1 MLRRAAEPRPGAP
14 YRLEVG
20 GVGLAANGERA
31 RNGALGLVEAPA
43 RGRRPGYAVV
53 AGRDSTRGGEVV
65 VERGLARAWGLV
77 VGQDLD
83 VGRLGPLRVAGIAV
97 SPDNVAYPLAAVPHV
112 YVSKPWVEGL
122 AGQRFAVNQALVW
135 ARDPA
140 DVDVLLQQARATSFG
155 LADVRFVTKAGVRV
169 LLDQAAGVVIALLVG
184 FSLVALGA
192 AAVMLGASA
201 RADVQ
206 RRLTVIGVQRALGV
220 GRGSV
225 AAEHGLTAAAV
236 GLVAGTVGVAA
247 GALLA
252 AGPSDGLLVALNE
265 QPPGAALVAP
275 LAATALLVAALVG
288 AATAWPAWQAAG
300 RPPVALL
307 RGGELAGTG
316 AGRSRRPGRARAG
329 GVGAGPGREVGR
341 AGRAGPLTLGARL
354 VAARRARTLASVA
367 VLAVS
372 GAVILLML
380 GLAPLVAALR
390 DDPGSVGKRYA
401 LTARLPADRV
411 AAVRALPGVAAAS
424 PRWVAR
430 GADSFSL
437 GEPVKLVAFPGDH
450 TEFEDPPL
458 ADGRHVGADDEAEVG
473 VGLAQALGVRL
484 GSTLAVQ
491 LPGGE
496 ARFRVVG
503 TVRALD
509 DDGRI
514 AYVRPRRLLAAD
526 PSLAGEVVV
535 RLRGAGD
542 EARVRRGLTDLGA
555 DADGGG
561 RRDDPRRRLPGH
573 AGDAP
578 ARGRRRRRAR
588 VPLRPGPGARAHR
601 PRAAEDALGPAGP
614 RGRTEDRR
622 CGPRRRGAGR
632 RGPGRGRGGGPRAA
646 RARAAR
652 RPPGRE
658 LRRPGAVAPAG
669 RGRARGLRPA
679 RARPRG
685 GRVGRPHRPARGAR
699 RRAAGRV
706 TVPRRIVLL
715 LAVVAAAAAATGL
728 VAACGA
734 GGPGS
739 AGRASAGPADGSTLR
754 SAWVDPDGDGTPQRG
769 PGEPLRDR
777 TDLAPAARAGAVL
790 GTLGILTDPHVR
802 DEESPAR
809 APCSTAW
816 ASRSPRPSA
825 RRTRCRCRSSSPASG
840 RWTPLGPTPRS
851 SWATSSTARSA
862 TSWDRAGTAFAAASC
877 GPTAAPRATR
887 ASRRR
892 ATPTRPTT
900 APTSTRRGARG
911 CSRRPSGPSAPPG

>member
-1 MLRRAAEPRPGAP
+1 MRPRRGSSSPGVWGLRGPHFGSAATAHAGAAWRRLRAQRARTLLAAAGIALAAAMAGAAVTVAFGLSTGFDRAAARADLPDVLVRFRPEARGEVDGVLRRLPNLDRAA

-53 AGRDSTRGGEVV
+53 AGRDLTTRGGEVV

-380 GLAPLVAALR
+380 GLAQLVAALR

-473 VGLAQALGVRL
+473 VGLAQALGVRV

-509 DDGRI
+509 DSGRI

-555 DADGGG
+555 TPTAVGGATTRDGAFLGT
-561 RRDDPRRRLPGH
+561 L
-573 AGDAP
+573 ATLL
-578 ARGRRRRRAR
+578 RA
-588 VPLRPGPGARAHR
+588 VAVV
-601 PRAAEDALGPAGP
+601 DALVCLYALAQGLALIARERRKTLSVLRALGAGP
-614 RGRTEDRR
+614 RTV
-622 CGPRRRGAGR
+622 
-632 RGPGRGRGGGPRAA
+632 
-646 RARAAR
+646 
-652 RPPGRE
+652 
-658 LRRPGAVAPAG
+658 GAVLAGAALAVAVPA
-669 RGRARGLRPA
+669 
-679 RARPRG
+679 
-685 GRVGRPHRPARGAR
+685 
-699 RRAAGRV
+699 
-706 TVPRRIVLL
+706 
-715 LAVVAAAAAATGL
+715 AVVAVALEQLVLAPLVGRLAASYADLVPSLPWGAAALVACALPVLGL
-728 VAACGA
+728 VAA
-734 GGPGS
+734 
-739 AGRASAGPADGSTLR
+739 
-754 SAWVDPDGDGTPQRG
+754 AWVARTVLREAPVDGLRG
-769 PGEPLRDR
+769 E
-777 TDLAPAARAGAVL
+777 
-790 GTLGILTDPHVR
+790 
-802 DEESPAR
+802 
-809 APCSTAW
+809 
-816 ASRSPRPSA
+816 
-825 RRTRCRCRSSSPASG
+825 
-840 RWTPLGPTPRS
+840 
-851 SWATSSTARSA
+851 
-862 TSWDRAGTAFAAASC
+862 
-877 GPTAAPRATR
+877 
-887 ASRRR
+887 
-892 ATPTRPTT
+892 
-900 APTSTRRGARG
+900 
-911 CSRRPSGPSAPPG
+911 